1 MTLGEWTGIILC
13 IIIIV
18 GAIWDIAQKGYKY

>member
-1 MTLGEWTGIILC
+1 MTLGEWTGVILC

-18 GAIWDIAQKGYKY
+18 GAVWDVAQKEAK

>member
-1 MTLGEWTGIILC
+1 MTLGEWTGVILC

-18 GAIWDIAQKGYKY
+18 GAVWDIAQKEIK

>member
-1 MTLGEWTGIILC
+1 MTIEEWIGVILS

-18 GAIWDIAQKGYKY
+18 GAIWDIAQKEAK

>member
-1 MTLGEWTGIILC
+1 MTLGEWTGVILC

-18 GAIWDIAQKGYKY
+18 GAIWDIAQKENK